1 MSESKTIFSRKLLYS
16 QNDRVYSEHFETEVS
31 AISNMYAFS
40 WMLPGM
46 QHPITTRGRIGI
58 IYDHKENNSLL
69 INPTVEL
76 WKNEE
81 WTFFDDI
88 LQNNKSWSPE
98 KAEQE
103 GLFMIE
109 SFLMG
114 VSIDEVR
121 ERYDDYIIVQPED
134 EDEEETEQG
143 ENVLSFR
150 PKQ

>member
-1 MSESKTIFSRKLLYS
+1 MEEKVIFSRKLLYK
-16 QNDRVYSEHFETEVS
+16 QDDRVYSEHFETEIS

-40 WMLPGM
+40 WMLHGM
-46 QHPITTRGRIGI
+46 KHPITTRGRIGMV
-58 IYDHKENNSLL
+58 YDHKENNELL
-69 INPTVEL
+69 LNPIIEF
-76 WKNEE
+76 WKNEA
-81 WTFFDDI
+81 WTYFDDI
-88 LQNNKSWSPE
+88 LQNNKKWSPE

-114 VSIDEVR
+114 VSIEDVR
-121 ERYDDYIIVQPED
+121 AKYTDQIVQQPEGI
-134 EDEEETEQG
+134 DEEADKG

>member
-1 MSESKTIFSRKLLYS
+1 MQEKSIFSRKILYK
-16 QNDRVYSEHFETEVS
+16 QDDRAYSEHFETEVS
-31 AISNMYAFS
+31 AISVMYAFS

-46 QHPITTRGRIGI
+46 KHPITTRARIGI
-58 IYDHKENNSLL
+58 IYDHQENNKALL
-69 INPTVEL
+69 NPTIEF

-81 WTFFDDI
+81 WRFFDDI
-88 LQNNKSWSPE
+88 LQNDKNWSPE
-98 KAEQE
+98 RLEQE

-114 VSIDEVR
+114 VPIDEVR

-143 ENVLSFR
+143 ANVLSFR
-150 PKQ
+150 PK

>member
-1 MSESKTIFSRKLLYS
+1 MEEKAIFSRKLLYK
-16 QNDRVYSEHFETEVS
+16 QDDRAYSDTFESE
-31 AISNMYAFS
+31 ISVISVMYAFS

-46 QHPITTRGRIGI
+46 KHPITTRARIGI
-58 IYDHKENNSLL
+58 IYDHQENNKALL
-69 INPTVEL
+69 NPTIEF

-81 WTFFDDI
+81 WRYFDDI
-88 LQNNKSWSPE
+88 LQNDKSWSTE
-98 KAEQE
+98 RLEQE

-134 EDEEETEQG
+134 ENEEEAEQG

>member
-1 MSESKTIFSRKLLYS
+1 MKEQAIFTRKLLYK
-16 QNDRVYSEHFETEVS
+16 QDDRAYSDGFEAEVS
-31 AISNMYAFS
+31 AISVMYAFS
-40 WMLPGM
+40 WMLPSM
-46 QHPITTRGRIGI
+46 KHPITTRARIGI
-58 IYDHKENNSLL
+58 IYDHNENNNLL
-69 INPTVEL
+69 LNPTIEF
-76 WKNEE
+76 WKNET

-114 VSIDEVR
+114 VPISDVRDRYSDE
-121 ERYDDYIIVQPED
+121 IIQQPELNN
-134 EDEEETEQG
+134 EEESEQA

-150 PKQ
+150 PK